1 MAMKYQFIV
10 LFAFMAINTYC
21 QNKVIYSDKA
31 PKPIGPYSQ
40 AILSGQTLYI
50 SGQIPIITET
60 GQIDT
65 ASIENETHLVLK
77 HIGSILNAAKMEFK
91 DVVKATIYT
100 TDLKNFAKINEIYS
114 QYFISNPPARETVQ
128 ISRLPKNVH
137 IEISVIATKNV
148 E

>member
-1 MAMKYQFIV
+1 MKKYQLAVIFV
-10 LFAFMAINTYC
+10 CMAINLYC
-21 QNKVIYSDKA
+21 QNTVIYSDKA

-50 SGQIPIITET
+50 SGQIPISTET
-60 GQIDT
+60 GLTDT
-65 ASIENETHLVLK
+65 SSIENETHLVLK
-77 HIGSILNAAKMEFK
+77 HIGSILNAAKMEYK

-137 IEISVIATKNV
+137 IEISVIAIKNA